1 MLKNRIDWSRY
12 LYFSPFRLI
21 IFTALF
27 IVTTANLTFW
37 LKVSEIYSLGDN
49 LLFFILLLLISV
61 SVIVFLQALAML
73 FLPARAVATLF
84 LLLSVTMSYFID
96 QLGVVVDADMVRNV
110 LQTDRREAADLW
122 SLTLVIRLLLLA
134 VVPIALV
141 WLVRF
146 KKSGAI
152 VKIMTG
158 VVLMAGSV
166 TTIAA
171 SIFVDSSGFYSFF
184 REHKSIRYYAN
195 PAYPIYG
202 MSRYLASVLSASVLS
217 APRSKIFTE
226 LALSPHIPV
235 SDDQKELVIVVVG
248 ETARADHFALNG
260 YPRPTN
266 PRLAGESQLI
276 SFNNVSSCGTST
288 AISVP
293 CMFAFNDRRSFDV
306 DESRYLENAL
316 DVIARAGVDVLWRD
330 NNSSSKGVAD
340 RVEYQDYK
348 SRELNPVCD
357 EECRDIGML
366 QGLQAYIDSR
376 PKDVLIVLHQ
386 MGSHG
391 PAYYKRY
398 PPEFEKFTPGL
409 PIQ

>member
-1 MLKNRIDWSRY
+1 
-12 LYFSPFRLI
+12 
-21 IFTALF
+21 
-27 IVTTANLTFW
+27 
-37 LKVSEIYSLGDN
+37 
-49 LLFFILLLLISV
+49 
-61 SVIVFLQALAML
+61 ML
-73 FLPARAVATLF
+73 F
-84 LLLSVTMSYFID
+84 
-96 QLGVVVDADMVRNV
+96 
-110 LQTDRREAADLW
+110 
-122 SLTLVIRLLLLA
+122 
-134 VVPIALV
+134 
-141 WLVRF
+141 
-146 KKSGAI
+146 
-152 VKIMTG
+152 
-158 VVLMAGSV
+158 
-166 TTIAA
+166 
-171 SIFVDSSGFYSFF
+171 
-184 REHKSIRYYAN
+184 
-195 PAYPIYG
+195 
-202 MSRYLASVLSASVLS
+202 
-217 APRSKIFTE
+217 RS
-226 LALSPHIPV
+226 V